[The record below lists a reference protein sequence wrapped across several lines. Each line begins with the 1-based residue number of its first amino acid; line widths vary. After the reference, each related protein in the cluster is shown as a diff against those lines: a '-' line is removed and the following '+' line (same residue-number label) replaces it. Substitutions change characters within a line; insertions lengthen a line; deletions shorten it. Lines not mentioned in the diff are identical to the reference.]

1 MSDELHRR
9 VTVTLRTLTIV
20 ATLAIG
26 VAFGFFLKGYT
37 RIALAAAIV
46 VIFANV
52 ISIETLRAFVS
63 LQSRDTRS

>member
-26 VAFGFFLKGYT
+26 VAFGFFVKG
-37 RIALAAAIV
+37 V
-46 VIFANV
+46 VDRPGERLQVA
-52 ISIETLRAFVS
+52 RAGRCFLPVPAG
-63 LQSRDTRS
+63 RR